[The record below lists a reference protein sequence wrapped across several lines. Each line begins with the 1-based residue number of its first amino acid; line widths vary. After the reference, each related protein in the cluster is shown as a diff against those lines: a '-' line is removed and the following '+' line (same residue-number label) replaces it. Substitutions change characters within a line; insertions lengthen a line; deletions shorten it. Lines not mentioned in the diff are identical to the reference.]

1 MTLTPKLFDHIVA
14 TYDELAKHALDKD
27 GKLTFEGSKVEAYR
41 SVNLSQSYY
50 TPIFDALTEMGCIEQ
65 VQRGF
70 ARTPSVIVLHKRPVL
85 SEFEGMYRG
94 GLTKPTKL
102 DTLRQQIE
110 NLDRRLPSIDLNGY
124 IISLDQRLSE
134 LEARLSRVEQHQGR
148 K

>member
-1 MTLTPKLFDHIVA
+1 MTYTPKLFDHIVA

-94 GLTKPTKL
+94 VLTKPTKL

-124 IISLDQRLSE
+124 ILSLDQRLSDI
-134 LEARLSRVEQHQGR
+134 EARLSRVERHQGR

>member
-1 MTLTPKLFDHIVA
+1 MSNKLFEHTLAV
-14 TYDELAKHALDKD
+14 YDALAERALDRD

-50 TPIFDALTEMGCIEQ
+50 TSIFDALTEMGCIEQ

-94 GLTKPTKL
+94 VLTKPTKL

-110 NLDRRLPSIDLNGY
+110 NLERRLPSIDLDGY
-124 IISLDQRLSE
+124 ILSFDQRLSE
-134 LEARLSRVEQHQGR
+134 IEARLSRIERYQGR